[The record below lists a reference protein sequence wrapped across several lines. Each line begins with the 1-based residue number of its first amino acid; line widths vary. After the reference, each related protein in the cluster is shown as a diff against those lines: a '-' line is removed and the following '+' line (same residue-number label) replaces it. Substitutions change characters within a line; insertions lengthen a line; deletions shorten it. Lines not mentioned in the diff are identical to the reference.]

1 VDFMPW
7 QRLLRLFGRC
17 VPGCYIGTLL
27 TLSLYIYPPIYL
39 SIYLLSPPPYF
50 FFYYSGDP
58 APDAAEGPQDKQQTV
73 VKLTWSK
80 FNQLRGVIR
89 K

>member
-1 VDFMPW
+1 MPW

-17 VPGCYIGTLL
+17 VPGCYVSTLL
-27 TLSLYIYPPIYL
+27 TLYIYISIHPSIYL
-39 SIYLLSPPPYF
+39 SISCLPPPPYF
-50 FFYYSGDP
+50 FFFSSGDP